1 MNDVTVVTSV
11 TYPSPES
18 LALVA
23 DVQYHE
29 PYLSAALNR
38 KFRGI
43 VDPGFYAGFLPK
55 PGGGMNLLITSV
67 DGDKT
72 AGAASVDIGEF
83 YQVTIQHRKDI
94 SLALSAGKKYAI
106 VLKGRYLLGEDTYQ
120 VNTASH
126 IHAAE
131 FVARTYTDS
140 YQLGDGELLVCTVN
154 IPAGVSAITQE
165 MIDTSERIN
174 RTIGIDISD
183 SVTSSRSDVAASS
196 LAVKK
201 AYDLAKS
208 KYTAQDASTTQK
220 GLVQLSSETNSDSET
235 MAATPKAV
243 KSVKDLADTK
253 APIES
258 PSLTG
263 TPTAPTAAQGTNST
277 QIANTAFVK
286 AAITALINGAP
297 GTLDTLKEI
306 AAAINNDPNFSTTIN
321 NALALKA
328 PLASPALTGI
338 PTAPTAAQGTNNTQ
352 IATTAYVRAAISAL
366 VGSSPEALDTLNELA
381 AALGNDPNF
390 ATTMTNALAGKQPLD
405 ATLTALA
412 GLATGANKLPYFTGT
427 DTVSQTDLT
436 SVGRDILAKTS
447 VLAVIQYLGLRELGT
462 SGEKI
467 PLLSTANTW
476 SARQTFNGGI
486 TGALTG
492 NADTATKLKTARKIN
507 NVSFDGSADI
517 SLTASDVEALS
528 LEDARKIIQPLP
540 DVWIP
545 FNDSLDMIAGF
556 SPSYKKIVI
565 GDDEITMPG
574 DKVVKFKRASKA
586 TYINKSGVLTEAAI
600 DEPRFERDGLLI
612 EGQRTNYMLN
622 SENPASWGRSSNMD
636 VPETGT
642 DSFGFTY
649 GKFVCNDS
657 LIGQTSAINM
667 ASIAATKSV
676 DVSGDNKYVTT
687 SCRFKTERQVRLRIR
702 FDKYDGSATTFLG
715 DAYIDTQTLEINMT
729 GGAASRITARVRKD
743 EATGW
748 IFAEA
753 TIQAIDDELKIGSQ
767 IQYSPKQGG
776 ATVSGDYIYLSTP
789 QVEDG
794 SCASSFIISGTTAAT
809 RASDIVTVPI
819 NNNLYNLPFTV
830 LCEVHKNWYK
840 TPNAAPRV
848 FDTGGHQTGAAII
861 LGFGSSADGPDGFPY
876 CDIGGSNRRVNE
888 NASLKKMVM
897 GMRVKSDQSTC
908 AVSNGRISSETKT
921 TWSYI
926 QNSATI
932 RIGGQTTAGLRHL
945 FGHIRNF
952 RIWHKALTDQQ
963 MAEVI

>member
-1 MNDVTVVTSV
+1 MSKLLFTMTDAGRQELVNANKTGTNKVEIVSVGLGSRYYVTSTSQTNITNEIKRLTTIGGKVVSPDTIHVTAKDDSKDEYVVHTIGLYTNKGTLFAVYSQEQAIINKASSTIALISSDIAIKTLDTKNITFGDIEFINPPATETVV
-11 TYPSPES
+11 
-18 LALVA
+18 
-23 DVQYHE
+23 
-29 PYLSAALNR
+29 
-38 KFRGI
+38 G
-43 VDPGFYAGFLPK
+43 
-55 PGGGMNLLITSV
+55 
-67 DGDKT
+67 
-72 AGAASVDIGEF
+72 
-83 YQVTIQHRKDI
+83 
-94 SLALSAGKKYAI
+94 
-106 VLKGRYLLGEDTYQ
+106 
-120 VNTASH
+120 
-126 IHAAE
+126 
-131 FVARTYTDS
+131 VARFANEQEIDAGTD
-140 YQLGDGELLVCTVN
+140 D
-154 IPAGVSAITQE
+154 
-165 MIDTSERIN
+165 
-174 RTIGIDISD
+174 
-183 SVTSSRSDVAASS
+183 S
-196 LAVKK
+196 LAVS
-201 AYDLAKS
+201 AKRLKQAIVKHEQSRNHPDATLTS
-208 KYTAQDASTTQK
+208 K
-220 GLVQLSSETNSDSET
+220 GIVQLSSDTNSTSET
-235 MAATPKAV
+235 RAATPKAV
-243 KSVKDLADTK
+243 KEVFDLAK
-253 APIES
+253 
-258 PSLTG
+258 
-263 TPTAPTAAQGTNST
+263 Q
-277 QIANTAFVK
+277 
-286 AAITALINGAP
+286 
-297 GTLDTLKEI
+297 
-306 AAAINNDPNFSTTIN
+306 
-321 NALALKA
+321 
-328 PLASPALTGI
+328 
-338 PTAPTAAQGTNNTQ
+338 
-352 IATTAYVRAAISAL
+352 
-366 VGSSPEALDTLNELA
+366 
-381 AALGNDPNF
+381 
-390 ATTMTNALAGKQPLD
+390 KQPAD
-405 ATLTALA
+405 DTLTALA
-412 GLATGANKLPYFTGT
+412 GLATAANKLPYFTGK
-427 DTVSQTDLT
+427 DTVALADLT
-436 SVGRDILAKTS
+436 SVGRNILAKTS

-476 SARQTFNGGI
+476 SERQIFNGGLN
-486 TGALTG
+486 GALTG

-507 NVSFDGSADI
+507 NVSFDGSSDI
-517 SLTASDVEALS
+517 TLTASDIEALP

-545 FNDSLDMIAGF
+545 FNDSLDMITGF

-622 SENPASWGRSSNMD
+622 SESPASWGRSSNMD

-753 TIQAIDDELKIGSQ
+753 TIQAIDGELKIGSQ

-776 ATVSGDYIYLSTP
+776 ATVSGDYIYLATP

-861 LGFGSSADGPDGFPY
+861 LGFGSSADYDGFPY
-876 CDIGGSNRRVNE
+876 CDIGGANRRVNE
-888 NASLKKMVM
+888 NASLEKMVM

-908 AVSNGRISSETKT
+908 SVSNGRISSETKT

>member
-753 TIQAIDDELKIGSQ
+753 TIQAIDGELKIGSQ
-767 IQYSPKQGG
+767 IQYSPKQSG
-776 ATVSGDYIYLSTP
+776 ATVSGDYIYLATP

-794 SCASSFIISGTTAAT
+794 PCVSSFIISGATAAT

-819 NNNLYNLPFTV
+819 KNNLYNLPFTV

-861 LGFGSSADGPDGFPY
+861 LGFGRSTDYDGFPY
-876 CDIGGSNRRVNE
+876 CDIGGANRRVNE
-888 NASLKKMVM
+888 NALLEKMVM

-908 AVSNGRISSETKT
+908 SVSNGRISSETKT

>member
-1 MNDVTVVTSV
+1 MVKHEQSRNHPDATLTS
-11 TYPSPES
+11 
-18 LALVA
+18 
-23 DVQYHE
+23 
-29 PYLSAALNR
+29 
-38 KFRGI
+38 KGI
-43 VDPGFYAGFLPK
+43 
-55 PGGGMNLLITSV
+55 
-67 DGDKT
+67 
-72 AGAASVDIGEF
+72 
-83 YQVTIQHRKDI
+83 
-94 SLALSAGKKYAI
+94 
-106 VLKGRYLLGEDTYQ
+106 
-120 VNTASH
+120 
-126 IHAAE
+126 
-131 FVARTYTDS
+131 
-140 YQLGDGELLVCTVN
+140 
-154 IPAGVSAITQE
+154 
-165 MIDTSERIN
+165 
-174 RTIGIDISD
+174 
-183 SVTSSRSDVAASS
+183 
-196 LAVKK
+196 
-201 AYDLAKS
+201 
-208 KYTAQDASTTQK
+208 
-220 GLVQLSSETNSDSET
+220 VQLSNATNSTSEKL
-235 MAATPKAV
+235 AATPKAV
-243 KSVKDLADTK
+243 KAAYDLADGK
-253 APIES
+253 Y
-258 PSLTG
+258 
-263 TPTAPTAAQGTNST
+263 TAQNATTAQKGIVQLSSDTNST
-277 QIANTAFVK
+277 SET
-286 AAITALINGAP
+286 
-297 GTLDTLKEI
+297 
-306 AAAINNDPNFSTTIN
+306 
-321 NALALKA
+321 
-328 PLASPALTGI
+328 
-338 PTAPTAAQGTNNTQ
+338 
-352 IATTAYVRAAISAL
+352 RAATPKAVKEVFDL
-366 VGSSPEALDTLNELA
+366 TKQ
-381 AALGNDPNF
+381 
-390 ATTMTNALAGKQPLD
+390 KQPAD
-405 ATLTALA
+405 VTLTALA
-412 GLATGANKLPYFTGT
+412 GLATAANKLPYFTGK
-427 DTVSQTDLT
+427 DTVALADLT
-436 SVGRDILAKTS
+436 SVGRNILAKTS

-476 SARQTFNGGI
+476 SERQTFNGGLN
-486 TGALTG
+486 GALTG

-507 NVSFDGSADI
+507 NVSFDGSSDI
-517 SLTASDVEALS
+517 TLTASDIEALP

-545 FNDSLDMIAGF
+545 FNDSLDMITGF

-636 VPETGT
+636 VPETGK

-676 DVSGDNKYVTT
+676 DVSGYNKYVTT
-687 SCRFKTERQVRLRIR
+687 SCRFKTELQVRLRIR

-753 TIQAIDDELKIGSQ
+753 TIQAIDGELKIGSQ

-776 ATVSGDYIYLSTP
+776 ATVSGDYIYLATP
-789 QVEDG
+789 QVENG
-794 SCASSFIISGTTAAT
+794 PCVSSFIISGTTAAT

-819 NNNLYNLPFTV
+819 KNNLYNLPFTV

-876 CDIGGSNRRVNE
+876 CDIGGANRRVNE
-888 NASLKKMVM
+888 NASLEKMVM

-908 AVSNGRISSETKT
+908 SVSNGRISSETKT

>member
-1 MNDVTVVTSV
+1 MSTKFKTV
-11 TYPSPES
+11 
-18 LALVA
+18 
-23 DVQYHE
+23 
-29 PYLSAALNR
+29 
-38 KFRGI
+38 
-43 VDPGFYAGFLPK
+43 
-55 PGGGMNLLITSV
+55 IT
-67 DGDKT
+67 T
-72 AGAASVDIGEF
+72 AGAAKLAAATVPGGKKVNLSAMAVGDGNGKLPVPDAGQTKLVHEVWRHALNKVSVDNKNKNYIVAELVVPPEVGGFWMRELGL
-83 YQVTIQHRKDI
+83 YDDAGTLIAVSNMAESYKPE
-94 SLALSAGKKYAI
+94 LAEGSGRAQTCRMVIIVSNVASVELSI
-106 VLKGRYLLGEDTYQ
+106 
-120 VNTASH
+120 
-126 IHAAE
+126 
-131 FVARTYTDS
+131 
-140 YQLGDGELLVCTVN
+140 
-154 IPAGVSAITQE
+154 
-165 MIDTSERIN
+165 
-174 RTIGIDISD
+174 
-183 SVTSSRSDVAASS
+183 
-196 LAVKK
+196 
-201 AYDLAKS
+201 
-208 KYTAQDASTTQK
+208 DASTVMATQDYVDDKIAEHEQSRRHPDATLTEK
-220 GLVQLSSETNSDSET
+220 GFTQLSSATNSTSEKL
-235 MAATPKAV
+235 AATPKAV
-243 KSVKDLADTK
+243 KAVFDLA
-253 APIES
+253 
-258 PSLTG
+258 
-263 TPTAPTAAQGTNST
+263 N
-277 QIANTAFVK
+277 
-286 AAITALINGAP
+286 
-297 GTLDTLKEI
+297 
-306 AAAINNDPNFSTTIN
+306 
-321 NALALKA
+321 
-328 PLASPALTGI
+328 
-338 PTAPTAAQGTNNTQ
+338 
-352 IATTAYVRAAISAL
+352 R
-366 VGSSPEALDTLNELA
+366 
-381 AALGNDPNF
+381 
-390 ATTMTNALAGKQPLD
+390 KQPLD

-447 VLAVIQYLGLRELGT
+447 VLAVIQYLGFRELGT

-507 NVSFDGSADI
+507 NVSFDGSTDI
-517 SLTASDVEALS
+517 TLTASDVEALS

-545 FNDSLDMIAGF
+545 FNDSLDMITGF

-586 TYINKSGVLTEAAI
+586 TYINKSGVLTETAI

-753 TIQAIDDELKIGSQ
+753 TIQAIDGELKIGSQ
-767 IQYSPKQGG
+767 IQYSPKQSG
-776 ATVSGDYIYLSTP
+776 ATVSGDYIYLATP

-794 SCASSFIISGTTAAT
+794 PCVSSFIISGATAAT

-819 NNNLYNLPFTV
+819 KNNLYNLPFTV

-861 LGFGSSADGPDGFPY
+861 LGFGSSADYDGFPY
-876 CDIGGSNRRVNE
+876 CDIGGANRRVNE
-888 NASLKKMVM
+888 NASLEKMVM

-908 AVSNGRISSETKT
+908 SVSNGRISSETKT